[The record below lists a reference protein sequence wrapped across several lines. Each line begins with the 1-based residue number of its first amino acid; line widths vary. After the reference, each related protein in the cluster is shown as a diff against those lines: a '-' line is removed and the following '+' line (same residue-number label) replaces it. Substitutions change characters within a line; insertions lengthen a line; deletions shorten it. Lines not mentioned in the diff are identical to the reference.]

1 MKKIV
6 ISTSDLKRLLELAAQ
21 YPFAVIDSNDNTDG
35 ESVWHC
41 DVEFYDEPGD
51 ENPIEL
57 FSFDKAPTEREVY
70 NKLSEQYDKEDLKD
84 IADMMD
90 VVLTDEQLDFAYAEY
105 NERESMEYPKR
116 DTMENIIR
124 NIKEEHE

>member
-6 ISTSDLKRLLELAAQ
+6 ISTGDLKRLLELAAQ
-21 YPFAVIDSNDNTDG
+21 YPFAVIDSKDNTDG

-57 FSFDKAPTEREVY
+57 FSFDREPTEWETF

-84 IADMMD
+84 IAKMFG
-90 VVLTDEQLDFAYAEY
+90 VELTEDEIDYAYRKY
-105 NERESMEYPKR
+105 CDHESMEYPKR